1 MIMTTTLFSRY
12 RNCSLEELAQRLDED
27 YYEVIQ
33 ALCVNATALGD
44 SLAHDS
50 RHPSTALYSGM
61 AKKLAHKINSLVLR
75 RKKELLP
82 YVLELHTKK
91 TEGHNCSNCS
101 GICHVGHAE
110 RLIDLRESHK
120 TIKELLNQL
129 EVEAMPY
136 YADITY
142 PSSYKILR
150 NEMSVMDN
158 MLAEVFYIEETHLI
172 PKVFEAQ
179 KAINA

>member
-1 MIMTTTLFSRY
+1 MTTILFSRY
-12 RNCSLEELAQRLDED
+12 RNCSLDELAQRLDED
-27 YYEVIQ
+27 YYNTIQ
-33 ALCVNATALGD
+33 ALCVNATT
-44 SLAHDS
+44 LAD
-50 RHPSTALYSGM
+50 RLAQDNPHPSTTLYGSLA
-61 AKKLAHKINSLVLR
+61 AKSAHRINNLVLA

-110 RLIDLRESHK
+110 RLIELRESHK
-120 TIKELLNQL
+120 TIKELLNRLQT
-129 EVEAMPY
+129 EALPLF
-136 YADITY
+136 ADVTY

-158 MLAEVFYIEETHLI
+158 LLNEVFYIEETHLI